1 MDLSFYLQD
10 PQMLYLER
18 KILRMKAGSKV
29 SAQLF
34 CFHHAGGNSSFY
46 TSWKTFL
53 PAFVDVIPIG
63 LPGRQERFQEPL
75 IREFPAALEAVT
87 RMVTPRARVPFALIG
102 HSMGA
107 LLAFEVARK
116 LEQLRLA
123 PCALFVTA
131 CRAAHR
137 WAESHEKRGA

>member
-1 MDLSFYLQD
+1 
-10 PQMLYLER
+10 
-18 KILRMKAGSKV
+18 MKAGSKV

-87 RMVTPRARVPFALIG
+87 RMVAPRARVPFALIG

>member
-1 MDLSFYLQD
+1 
-10 PQMLYLER
+10 
-18 KILRMKAGSKV
+18 MKAGSKV

-46 TSWKTFL
+46 RSWKTFL

-107 LLAFEVARK
+107 LLAFEDARK